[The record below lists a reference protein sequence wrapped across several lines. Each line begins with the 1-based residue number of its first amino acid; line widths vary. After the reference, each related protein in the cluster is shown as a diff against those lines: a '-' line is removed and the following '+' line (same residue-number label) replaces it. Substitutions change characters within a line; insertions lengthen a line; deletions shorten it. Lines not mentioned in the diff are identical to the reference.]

1 MVVMAYAK
9 LWLACTALAAAS
21 TAHAQATVWKCVETD
36 GRPHYTNIKK
46 ETEGKQCTVVT
57 KEVSVVSAPAPRAAA
72 PSPANF
78 PKVDK
83 DTQKSRDDNRR
94 RILEDELTTEEKSLV
109 DAKTKL
115 TEQEGLRFG
124 DEQNYS
130 RVLDRLKPY
139 QETVERHER
148 NIAALKKELSSL
160 R

>member
-1 MVVMAYAK
+1 MAYAK

-21 TAHAQATVWKCVETD
+21 AAYAQTTVWRCMESD

-46 ETEGKQCTVVT
+46 ETEGKQCAVVT
-57 KEVSVVSAPAPRAAA
+57 KEISVVSTPAPRAAA
-72 PSPANF
+72 ASPANF

-83 DTQKSRDDNRR
+83 ETQKSRDDSRR
-94 RILEDELTTEEKSLV
+94 RILEEELSTEEKSLV

-115 TEQEGLRFG
+115 TEQEGLRLG
-124 DEQNYS
+124 DEQNYQ